1 MKFSI
6 NVGILKQALGEVSK
20 GLGNNKQLEFSSSI
34 LITAVDKTIT
44 LVATDGI
51 VRVEKTVECFD
62 TEVGTEL
69 VNAEMFMG
77 VVAQLNSYEICN
89 ISTKAQMLHIKS
101 KGVSVKQKCL
111 KAESFPQN
119 QEIIDLLGEVTLNQT
134 EFANAV
140 SKALVCVSREDSRP
154 LLRGINVAYNNGE
167 CVVASCDGY
176 KIAKIKVTAVCNG
189 DTASE
194 NFNVTIPT
202 KALSI
207 IQSICSAENEI
218 TLSFDKSKIEA
229 RTETLK
235 ITSSL
240 IADKYFDYA
249 KIIPS
254 YSKFIVTCDTA
265 ELKQALSLSLAV
277 SKSTSVNTFK
287 ISIEDSN
294 NEYISILSNAEVAEG
309 NAEVNA
315 KFNTNVDNYTMAL
328 NTNYVLDILKTIKDE
343 KIQLLFNEANTP
355 FVVCGEIDK
364 KYLFLVLPVRT
375 A

>member
-1 MKFSI
+1 M
-6 NVGILKQALGEVSK
+6 
-20 GLGNNKQLEFSSSI
+20 
-34 LITAVDKTIT
+34 
-44 LVATDGI
+44 
-51 VRVEKTVECFD
+51 
-62 TEVGTEL
+62 
-69 VNAEMFMG
+69 
-77 VVAQLNSYEICN
+77 
-89 ISTKAQMLHIKS
+89 
-101 KGVSVKQKCL
+101 
-111 KAESFPQN
+111 
-119 QEIIDLLGEVTLNQT
+119 
-134 EFANAV
+134 
-140 SKALVCVSREDSRP
+140 
-154 LLRGINVAYNNGE
+154 
-167 CVVASCDGY
+167 
-176 KIAKIKVTAVCNG
+176 
-189 DTASE
+189 
-194 NFNVTIPT
+194 
-202 KALSI
+202 
-207 IQSICSAENEI
+207 
-218 TLSFDKSKIEA
+218 SFDKSKIEA

-328 NTNYVLDILKTIKDE
+328 NTNYVLDILKTIKE

-364 KYLFLVLPVRT
+364 KYLFLVQLGLLNM
-375 A
+375 ANENYIMDGQLAIYGLGGGKQ